1 MIFLV
6 SMFSFKEVDEASGLL
21 QALWL
26 DCKGCNITETVRSSA
41 ADLDDFT
48 YVAGN
53 LPVSKPYFM
62 FVHYV
67 RTV

>member
-1 MIFLV
+1 MIFSV
-6 SMFSFKEVDEASGLL
+6 SMFSFNRVDEASGLL

-41 ADLDDFT
+41 DNLDDFT

-53 LPVSKPYFM
+53 LPVSKPSFM

-67 RTV
+67 CTV